1 MSSNQKDPKFGCW
14 SRVKEQDTDIT
25 EEIKKIYQQ
34 IAETE
39 SNLSHLKKQHQ
50 RIKKV
55 NEEEQKQIEDGKTL
69 LVKYDHQNKE
79 LEQLVDAIKTSSQ
92 ILDGHLTHSADL
104 LKTMNI
110 KRSQL
115 RVNMT
120 RIIQSLLSQ
129 IHL

>member
-55 NEEEQKQIEDGKTL
+55 NEEEQKQIEGGKML
-69 LVKYDHQNKE
+69 LVKYEHQNKE
-79 LEQLVDAIKTSSQ
+79 LDQLIDAVKTSAQ
-92 ILDGHLTHSADL
+92 TIDGHLTQSADSS
-104 LKTMNI
+104 KTVNV
-110 KRSQL
+110 KRSQFK
-115 RVNMT
+115 VNMT
-120 RIIQSLLSQ
+120 CIIQSLLSK
-129 IHL
+129 IYL